1 MNCNKIVYNG
11 KARDQVAVNKNWF
24 AVSLQ
29 DIFFLQMFI
38 KLVVCDEKLIISR
51 MISV

>member
-1 MNCNKIVYNG
+1 MNCNRIVYNG

-29 DIFFLQMFI
+29 DIFFTDVHKARCL
-38 KLVVCDEKLIISR
+38 R
-51 MISV
+51 

>member
-1 MNCNKIVYNG
+1 MNCNKIVYND
-11 KARDQVAVNKNWF
+11 KARDQVAVNENWF
-24 AVSLQ
+24 IVSLQ
-29 DIFFLQMFI
+29 DIFLQMFI